1 MVLCEAVLAEGES
14 DVKAI
19 FQFVEH
25 IVMAMVKGFIFT
37 GVVVAVLCFGA
48 ILITTPGHSLSD
60 GIASVFAIVATVL
73 AAFLGSAVAL
83 IYHLSHIEE
92 IHHAL
97 KARAEQ
103 RQRAT
108 T

>member
-1 MVLCEAVLAEGES
+1 
-14 DVKAI
+14 VKAI
-19 FQFVEH
+19 FDFVGH
-25 IVMAMVKGFIFT
+25 VVWAMVKGFVFT
-37 GVVVAVLCFGA
+37 GVAVAVLCFGA
-48 ILITTPGHSLSD
+48 IFITSPKHTLSE
-60 GIASVFAIVATVL
+60 GIASVFAIVAALL

-97 KARAEQ
+97 KTRAEQ

-108 T
+108 TK